1 MSKQPAKKKESL
13 SSRVPS
19 SQGQSPTK
27 EVSSLVVSASEGPG
41 DLKRSRFPIWPEWN
55 EAEVSAEKWDAA
67 KGAKDGKA
75 GKSPLSQFFEDPEG
89 KVELPASLKV
99 HTWKR
104 PSEYIVNKTL
114 VVVENESTFDLTSAN
129 EHLLSSELMRWIISE
144 IYIVWKVCSGAVGMA
159 SEAPNPWRPWEH
171 IYSLCKV
178 TKDHVPQYN
187 IYGKY
192 VVRLYW
198 MGCWRK
204 ITIDDFLPFD
214 EKSNLLLPA
223 TTNQSELWPMLLTK
237 AILKLAS
244 TDVVP
249 SPGRE
254 LGEFTVIHCLTGWIP
269 EIIPL
274 QSRYVGKVWEFLKN
288 AIPRFQIMEESSEER
303 TSSADITPAKDSQD
317 NECNIE
323 SPTPS
328 KENHKEK
335 RKSKDGDKDRKTTQ
349 SKEPTSTQPNTT
361 TQPTA
366 DSSMPPPAPQ
376 MVVCASYQPLHLQEK
391 RTSVLGQMS
400 DSSERLRQY
409 GLSQLYSHPVLLT
422 RTRACPLVA
431 APKSPPVPRWK
442 LIRPR
447 KERNITDEPKE
458 TPVQKPEQYIEVASP
473 FINFKLMTMA
483 GLLQQDSQPNGN
495 RRRACSFN
503 LASFNETEESE
514 GPNPTQHNITD
525 NSLNSLD
532 ALESTEVTAKHKK
545 KDEIIT
551 QDAETLPVPDTEKE
565 KAEEKER
572 VQTTK
577 ESSHDPLQSQ
587 EVFVQEKVMLQDTWV
602 HLQDFPKC
610 FQTLLVFHK
619 PDAYAHHV
627 QKSQFKSTIAPR
639 VSATA
644 LPNTV
649 GSTNFPASGR
659 LPDSSG
665 ARQMQGLDEKSCH
678 FLFVDSLLPTEIFIC
693 FSALVRWGDS
703 MNENK
708 EYVFRP
714 GILMAEPFSWKSI
727 EAQFPEIHIQTTA
740 CKAELLSL
748 PAGRHLFCIHTRA
761 LLGFHLQL
769 YSRTS
774 FMFGEEDVVMPHLN
788 KESLRFCE
796 QAGLILKALGG
807 VVSSF
812 SDPQELPSATRSLE
826 EAICPPSDSKVA
838 NREHWKVFNE
848 AVCHMF
854 CSVLGRKLTS
864 EELFAVQALTRDPA
878 LNCSSTMDTQDTLST
893 DGAPRGWSGRQATE
907 QEKQAAIIL
916 QAGWKGYLVR
926 EIISAARPG
935 SEENLKVA
943 QTLLK
948 MWASVEL
955 DMEKHTVSL
964 LRYMITNN
972 ERMMELFPCRE
983 DEWTRITFVDYSVPL
998 PEISNSWMLLF
1009 REVFHVPKALLLV
1022 AKMYSPLPAC
1032 ILHVIDNDTG
1042 EELPR
1047 VFHRVEPY
1055 VYTPNKAGYTFLAE
1069 AHTGDTPLVGGKWR
1083 MRLIGCREPLPQL
1096 AREAPATNFSVKE
1109 FKDYYVP
1116 NEKNIIC
1123 RHTVKV
1129 SGDHVATVQFQTSK
1143 ADVHIKLSILDHEKE
1158 VASKQGR
1165 GHVII
1170 PVYCFS
1176 ASKDSSGSAD
1186 ECAGAQR
1193 SQDGPDGGQREGGA
1207 EGKAVGN
1214 EDCPPPASER
1224 FPAELVS
1231 INADKLLFITVT
1243 DTVPCMCLSVSE
1255 KECGIWVLF
1264 LCDNTYMVV
1273 FYSPVS
1279 LYVSVCGF
1287 VVLSQ
1292 GHKYIVQAEVLH
1304 KSWPLD
1310 DSLSDFIQ
1318 TLRYMEQNEM
1328 RVGGEKPED
1337 LTTPANSEAQKL
1349 AMPKTTRKSKEK
1361 DKDKSTFKP
1370 GSRMEQNLDMS
1381 KPHWILRLVTELSDT
1396 EGMEVRKDTERLDQI
1411 RAIKLAWEAAEPG
1424 RAVKALQ
1431 SRLQF
1436 INKHLRTLE
1445 DAAEGA
1451 EIITAETGVQ
1461 SQSPSTPSSCEDSVT
1476 VHQKYN
1482 YVMDYTPFIRRT
1494 GKQVR
1499 LKDALIEEEQRKE
1512 RSERIQSFRLLRDT
1526 VLEHRKQELI
1536 SRRELKRRQLETYDG
1551 LQGAL
1556 AEQRQKILEARE
1568 ALRSRLLEE
1577 ESRKREAVLALETT
1591 RQAELEK
1598 SQPRQTPATARKSGG
1613 KKK

>member
-1 MSKQPAKKKESL
+1 MSKQPAKKKESS

-41 DLKRSRFPIWPEWN
+41 ELKRSRFPIWPEWN

-104 PSEYIVNKTL
+104 PSEHIVNKAP

-144 IYIVWKVCSGAVGMA
+144 IYIVWKVCNGAVGMA

-204 ITIDDFLPFD
+204 ITIDDSLPFD

-249 SPGRE
+249 SPRRE

-274 QSRYVGKVWEFLKN
+274 QSRYVGKVWEFLKD
-288 AIPRFQIMEESSEER
+288 AIPRFQVMEESSEER
-303 TSSADITPAKDSQD
+303 TSSADYTAAKDSQGS
-317 NECNIE
+317 ERNIE

-349 SKEPTSTQPNTT
+349 SNEPTSTQPNTT
-361 TQPTA
+361 SQPTA

-391 RTSVLGQMS
+391 RTSVLGQMA

-431 APKSPPVPRWK
+431 APKSPPLPRWK

-483 GLLQQDSQPNGN
+483 GPLQQDSQPNGN
-495 RRRACSFN
+495 RRRARSSN
-503 LASFNETEESE
+503 LASFNETEESD
-514 GPNPTQHNITD
+514 GPNPTHHDITD

-532 ALESTEVTAKHKK
+532 ALESTEVTTKHKK
-545 KDEIIT
+545 KDEIIA
-551 QDAETLPVPDTEKE
+551 QDAESLPVPDTEKE

-577 ESSHDPLQSQ
+577 KSSPAPLQSQ
-587 EVFVQEKVMLQDTWV
+587 EVFVPEKAMLQETWV

-619 PDAYAHHV
+619 PDAYAHHF
-627 QKSQFKSTIAPR
+627 QKSQFKSTIASR
-639 VSATA
+639 ASATA

-649 GSTNFPASGR
+649 GSTNFAASGK
-659 LPDSSG
+659 LPDASG
-665 ARQMQGLDEKSCH
+665 ATQMQGPDEKGCH
-678 FLFVDSLLPTEIFIC
+678 FLLVDSLLPTEIFIC
-693 FSALVRWGDS
+693 FSALVHWGDT

-708 EYVFRP
+708 ECVSRP
-714 GILMAEPFSWKSI
+714 GILTAEPFSWKSI

-748 PAGRHLFCIHTRA
+748 PPGRHLFCIHTRA

-769 YSRTS
+769 YSMTS
-774 FMFGEEDVVMPHLN
+774 FVFGEEDVVMPHLD

-796 QAGLILKALGG
+796 QALLILKVLGG

-812 SDPQELPSATRSLE
+812 SDPQELPSATRALE
-826 EAICPPSDSKVA
+826 EAICLPSHSKVA
-838 NREHWKVFNE
+838 NREHWRVFNE

-864 EELFAVQALTRDPA
+864 EEMFAVQALTRDPA
-878 LNCSSTMDTQDTLST
+878 LNCSSTKDTQDTLST
-893 DGAPRGWSGRQATE
+893 DGAPGGWIGRQATE
-907 QEKQAAIIL
+907 QEKQAATIL

-955 DMEKHTVSL
+955 DVEKHAVSL
-964 LRYMITNN
+964 LRYMIINN
-972 ERMMELFPCRE
+972 ERTMELFPCRE
-983 DEWTRITFVDYSVPL
+983 DEWTRITFVDYSVPV
-998 PEISNSWMLLF
+998 PDISNSWMLLF
-1009 REVFHVPKALLLV
+1009 REVFHVPKAMLLV
-1022 AKMYSPLPAC
+1022 AKIYSPLPAC

-1069 AHTGDTPLVGGKWR
+1069 AHTGDMPVVDGKWR
-1083 MRLIGCREPLPQL
+1083 LRLIGSREPLPQL
-1096 AREAPATNFSVKE
+1096 ARETLATNFSVKE
-1109 FKDYYVP
+1109 FKDYYIP

-1123 RHTVKV
+1123 RHTVNV
-1129 SGDHVATVQFQTSK
+1129 SGDCIATVQFQTSK

-1158 VASKQGR
+1158 VASKRGK

-1176 ASKDSSGSAD
+1176 ASNDSSGSAD
-1186 ECAGAQR
+1186 ERAGAQW

-1214 EDCPPPASER
+1214 EDCPPPASEQ
-1224 FPAELVS
+1224 FPAE
-1231 INADKLLFITVT
+1231 
-1243 DTVPCMCLSVSE
+1243 P
-1255 KECGIWVLF
+1255 
-1264 LCDNTYMVV
+1264 
-1273 FYSPVS
+1273 
-1279 LYVSVCGF
+1279 
-1287 VVLSQ
+1287 

-1310 DSLSDFIQ
+1310 DSLSGFIQ

-1337 LTTPANSEAQKL
+1337 LAAPTSSEAQKL
-1349 AMPKTTRKSKEK
+1349 ATPKTTRKTKEKEK
-1361 DKDKSTFKP
+1361 DKSTSKP
-1370 GSRMEQNLDMS
+1370 GSRMEQNLDVS
-1381 KPHWILRLVTELSDT
+1381 KPHWILRVVTEFSDM
-1396 EGMEVRKDTERLDQI
+1396 EGIKVRKDTERLDQI

-1436 INKHLRTLE
+1436 INKHLRTLG

-1451 EIITAETGVQ
+1451 ETITAETGVQ
-1461 SQSPSTPSSCEDSVT
+1461 SQSPSTPSSYEDSVT
-1476 VHQKYN
+1476 AHQKYN

-1551 LQGAL
+1551 LQVAL
-1556 AEQRQKILEARE
+1556 AEQRQKILQARE
-1568 ALRSRLLEE
+1568 AFRSRLLEE
-1577 ESRKREAVLALETT
+1577 ESRKRKAELALETA
-1591 RQAELEK
+1591 RQDELEK